1 MRRTAAHFGTEC
13 EAGVLDQPLHDRPH
27 LLLVTRERDG
37 DPLARWSIGPLHH
50 RRPIALS
57 GKKHVDT
64 HRELYFSKA
73 TFVSLEGMAAMTSR
87 QMHLCGLLIA
97 GPVVHSHAL
106 WRNPDRDTD
115 FLGLEHYAHIAR
127 TLERGRFDFLFFAD
141 RLAIADRFG
150 DGLDLGIRH
159 GDQDATRMD
168 PVPLLGAMAAV
179 TQRIGLGA
187 TRSTT
192 YGMPYHVAREFAT
205 LDHLSGGRAAW
216 NVVTSMNDGE
226 AMNFGVDSHM
236 EHDERYDRADE
247 FLEVTCGL
255 WDSWDADAL
264 VLDKAAGVYA
274 DPAKVHYLNHS
285 GKYFKARGPLNIP
298 RSPQGRPVIIQAGS
312 SGRGKQLAA
321 RWAEVIFTVQP
332 TDELLKRFTAD
343 IRSGVA
349 EAGRPPESCKVLSA
363 VMPFV
368 GASEA
373 EAKEKQ
379 ERHNALI
386 HPLVG
391 LSTLSAHANVDLS
404 GFDLDAPV
412 SEIKSRGS
420 QGNIAA
426 VTRIAKDQDLSLK
439 QIGQI
444 YGRSVMVPQIVGT
457 PHQIAD
463 QFCALFEAEA
473 CNGFVLS
480 PAFLPDTF
488 EDFVDHVVP
497 ILQARNLVRTEY
509 AGRTLRENLGAQAA
523 TASLAM
529 TD

>member
-1 MRRTAAHFGTEC
+1 
-13 EAGVLDQPLHDRPH
+13 
-27 LLLVTRERDG
+27 
-37 DPLARWSIGPLHH
+37 
-50 RRPIALS
+50 
-57 GKKHVDT
+57 
-64 HRELYFSKA
+64 
-73 TFVSLEGMAAMTSR
+73 MTSR

-106 WRNPDRDTD
+106 WRNPDHDTD
-115 FLGLEHYAHIAR
+115 FLSLKYYAHIAR
-127 TLERGRFDFLFFAD
+127 TLERGRFDLLFFAD

-150 DGLDLGIRH
+150 DGLDLGIRY

-168 PVPLLGAMAAV
+168 PLPLLGAMAAV
-179 TQRIGLGA
+179 TQHIGLGA

-192 YGMPYHVAREFAT
+192 YDMPYHVAREFAT
-205 LDHLSGGRAAW
+205 LDHLSNGRAAW

-247 FLEVTCGL
+247 FLGVTARL

-264 VLDKAAGVYA
+264 VLDKAAGIYA

-312 SGRGKQLAA
+312 SGRGKQFAA
-321 RWAEVIFTVQP
+321 QWAEVIFTVQP
-332 TDELLKRFTAD
+332 TVELFKRFTAD
-343 IRSGVA
+343 IRSGIR
-349 EAGRPPESCKVLSA
+349 EAGRSPENCKVLGA
-363 VMPFV
+363 IMPFI
-368 GASEA
+368 GASQA
-373 EAKEKQ
+373 EAVEKQ
-379 ERHNALI
+379 ERHNALV

-404 GFDLDAPV
+404 GYDLDAPV
-412 SEIKSRGS
+412 SEIKSTGS

-426 VTRIAKDQDLSLK
+426 VTKIAKDQNLSLK

-444 YGRSVMVPQIVGT
+444 YGRSVMVPQMAGT
-457 PHQIAD
+457 PRQVAD
-463 QFCALFEAEA
+463 ELCDMFHAEA
-473 CNGFVLS
+473 CDGFVLS
-480 PAFLPDTF
+480 PAFLPDSF

-497 ILQARNLVRTEY
+497 ILQARKLVRTEY
-509 AGRTLRENLGAQAA
+509 TGRSLRANLSAEIAA
-523 TASLAM
+523 PPLAM
-529 TD
+529 TV